1 MPFDG
6 AGFGYNESLHKLDT
20 VIDLLETP
28 DRWCKGALR
37 SHDGRYC
44 IRGAIRAVS
53 GSEVLEPAI
62 LQAIGQVAGRRFR
75 RIDALSPKLGQ
86 TFRRRDRN
94 REHEP
99 RRIMA
104 REAAQSRL
112 DGGAGRDPVIN
123 DNRDPPLCRE
133 RRPIAQVILPPPLD
147 LGELTCLLGFDI
159 ARAWRDASHD
169 ILVQHELRV
178 LAI

>member
-53 GSEVLEPAI
+53 GSDVLEPAI

-75 RIDALSPKLGQ
+75 RIEAFNDHPNTTHDQVVSVLARARSNLGS
-86 TFRRRDRN
+86 N
-94 REHEP
+94 REGRP
-99 RRIMA
+99 SMGLA
-104 REAAQSRL
+104 SRL
-112 DGGAGRDPVIN
+112 RQPA
-123 DNRDPPLCRE
+123 LW
-133 RRPIAQVILPPPLD
+133 L
-147 LGELTCLLGFDI
+147 
-159 ARAWRDASHD
+159 RAWCNRTPSWAGN
-169 ILVQHELRV
+169 
-178 LAI
+178 

>member
-6 AGFGYNESLHKLDT
+6 AGFGYNESLEKLDT

-53 GSEVLEPAI
+53 GSDVLEPAI

-75 RIDALSPKLGQ
+75 RIEAFNDHPNTTHDQVVSVLARARSNLGNNLGG
-86 TFRRRDRN
+86 RPSMDL
-94 REHEP
+94 
-99 RRIMA
+99 A
-104 REAAQSRL
+104 SRL
-112 DGGAGRDPVIN
+112 RQPV
-123 DNRDPPLCRE
+123 LS
-133 RRPIAQVILPPPLD
+133 L
-147 LGELTCLLGFDI
+147 
-159 ARAWRDASHD
+159 RAWCDRSLSWASN
-169 ILVQHELRV
+169 
-178 LAI
+178 